1 MDSDL
6 ISKKEL
12 LEETGISYGQLYRWK
27 RKNLIPEEWFI
38 RKSTYTGQET
48 FFPREKILTR
58 VNKIKDLKDDLSL
71 DEIALM
77 FSPQLTEVA
86 LTEEEIKEH
95 RIVSDMALEFYRSIN
110 EKADHFSL
118 EPLFYLFILD
128 EFLQTSEMSLE
139 EGKHLFN
146 FLKTN
151 YNRFQDKNA
160 ELFFIRSMGAAAFF
174 LASETKD
181 ICFEDHVKVVSR
193 ILLVDKL
200 EKLKSKIQK
209 T

>member
-1 MDSDL
+1 
-6 ISKKEL
+6 
-12 LEETGISYGQLYRWK
+12 
-27 RKNLIPEEWFI
+27 
-38 RKSTYTGQET
+38 
-48 FFPREKILTR
+48 
-58 VNKIKDLKDDLSL
+58 
-71 DEIALM
+71 M

-160 ELFFIRSMGAAAFF
+160 ELFFYSQHGSRCLF
-174 LASETKD
+174 LS
-181 ICFEDHVKVVSR
+181 
-193 ILLVDKL
+193 
-200 EKLKSKIQK
+200 Q
-209 T
+209 